1 MTKKQV
7 NETAEGLEK
16 PSFGTSANGA
26 MRESIGTK
34 IRTNLVPYELVA
46 YAALGLNY
54 GAEKYK
60 PRNFEKGLSALDLT
74 ESLKRHILA
83 YEAGEEIDDDSG
95 LPHIALIASCTAML
109 CHNAIQ
115 GVLIDDRPERK
126 RGMQVADLAKQ
137 FMQIEKAAANFRSVG
152 DGAETSRR

>member
-1 MTKKQV
+1 MTKKIST
-7 NETAEGLEK
+7 ETAEGLEK
-16 PSFGTSANGA
+16 PNFGVSANGA

-34 IRTNLVPYELVA
+34 IRTNLVPYELIC

-54 GAEKYK
+54 GAEKYA

-74 ESLKRHILA
+74 ESLKRHIIA
-83 YEAGEEIDDDSG
+83 YEAGEELDDDSG

-115 GVLIDDRPERK
+115 GTMIDDRPTRK
-126 RGMQVADLAKQ
+126 RGMQIADLAKQ
-137 FMQIEKAAANFRSVG
+137 FRHIEKAAANFRGVN
-152 DGAETSRR
+152 DGTETSSR